1 MKKRGIEI
9 GMAVLMLVCFYIL
22 SREAAEATEK
32 LKDVSGNIQA
42 GQVILVDAGHGGID
56 SGMVGIE
63 GLKEKGINLEIAI
76 KLKAVLEKRGFTVMI
91 KEYAPVLSVSIHQNS
106 YSDPQVKGPQ
116 VFYYADSEN
125 GRNLALAIQEELNRQ
140 LSVARPREAKG
151 NRTYYLL
158 KRSPSVINIVECG
171 FLTNPEEAQLLKK
184 EEYQTKIAMSVADGI
199 DTYLASQEEHEKN

>member
-63 GLKEKGINLEIAI
+63 GLKEKGINLEYLIFS
-76 KLKAVLEKRGFTVMI
+76 VHPT
-91 KEYAPVLSVSIHQNS
+91 LSHH
-106 YSDPQVKGPQ
+106 P
-116 VFYYADSEN
+116 
-125 GRNLALAIQEELNRQ
+125 
-140 LSVARPREAKG
+140 
-151 NRTYYLL
+151 T
-158 KRSPSVINIVECG
+158 ECQAH
-171 FLTNPEEAQLLKK
+171 PHPPC
-184 EEYQTKIAMSVADGI
+184 V
-199 DTYLASQEEHEKN
+199 

>member
-76 KLKAVLEKRGFTVMI
+76 KLKAVLEKRGFTVMMTR
-91 KEYAPVLSVSIHQNS
+91 EE
-106 YSDPQVKGPQ
+106 DKGLWRRCRA
-116 VFYYADSEN
+116 FGS
-125 GRNLALAIQEELNRQ
+125 RTRK
-140 LSVARPREAKG
+140 PR
-151 NRTYYLL
+151 
-158 KRSPSVINIVECG
+158 
-171 FLTNPEEAQLLKK
+171 
-184 EEYQTKIAMSVADGI
+184 
-199 DTYLASQEEHEKN
+199 